1 MTTIDRSTVMGT
13 FHSRVQAEQA
23 VAELRKRGFQDDNIG
38 LAGREE
44 VIETMGIGEEHTVVD
59 GQQELRE
66 DLVSV
71 TIKAEER
78 WREALDVL
86 LARGAFD
93 TFPSLTDE
101 QASISNPAEV
111 SGQEVHLE
119 YDPIAGPQ
127 VTLEDST
134 AMATGS
140 FGLQRDPAL
149 DDDDTTV
156 SPYVNTP
163 TSDDDSFF
171 NR

>member
-1 MTTIDRSTVMGT
+1 MATIDRSTVMGT
-13 FHSRVQAEQA
+13 FHSRTQAEQA
-23 VAELRKRGFQDDNIG
+23 VADLRKRGFQDDEIG

-44 VIETMGIGEEHTVVD
+44 VVETMSMGEEHAAVG
-59 GQQELRE
+59 GQQELRD

-78 WREALDVL
+78 WREVLDVL
-86 LARGAFD
+86 LAQGAFD

-101 QASISNPAEV
+101 QESVLNPAETLDK
-111 SGQEVHLE
+111 EVHLE

-127 VTLEDST
+127 VMLEDGAAVAS
-134 AMATGS
+134 GG
-140 FGLQRDPAL
+140 FGLQRDPTL
-149 DDDDTTV
+149 NDDAANV